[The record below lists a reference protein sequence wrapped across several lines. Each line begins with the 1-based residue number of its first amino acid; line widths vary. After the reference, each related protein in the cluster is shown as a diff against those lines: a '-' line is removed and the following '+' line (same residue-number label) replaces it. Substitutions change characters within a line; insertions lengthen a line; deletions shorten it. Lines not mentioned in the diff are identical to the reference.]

1 MSAWVLTMLIF
12 FCVFGSMRAAGR
24 RRGRCGTDRVDESR
38 RSEELG
44 WITELLADMSTRLDR
59 IEEERDFYRNSA
71 PIGTGGGLR
80 HSEAQVLPQV
90 RTLQGTRRLRLA
102 HIDTRHASGKRDR
115 EVLGDIMGPKGDQS
129 RRPKGRRLFR
139 ASTTR
144 LARGKRGQGLVELV
158 LAIPVLMVLFFG
170 IYEFSRYYSAR
181 LRIRS
186 TVAEAA
192 RFAATGNQLT
202 DPVTGDPLSRAL
214 SIRTKI
220 LSEVG
225 PLGVT
230 SGDITLSPA
239 DGGQTS

>member
-1 MSAWVLTMLIF
+1 
-12 FCVFGSMRAAGR
+12 
-24 RRGRCGTDRVDESR
+24 
-38 RSEELG
+38 
-44 WITELLADMSTRLDR
+44 
-59 IEEERDFYRNSA
+59 
-71 PIGTGGGLR
+71 
-80 HSEAQVLPQV
+80 
-90 RTLQGTRRLRLA
+90 
-102 HIDTRHASGKRDR
+102 
-115 EVLGDIMGPKGDQS
+115 MGPKGDQS

-225 PLGVT
+225 PFGVT

-239 DGGQTS
+239 DGGQPEEVVTVSLDYQYEVAVPLMEQVLGRGTLDFTVSTSMRKPCRSRNWLGV